1 MLRNPMTRHAG
12 AFDTQTIRDLT
23 RHLSRNGTRETKKPG
38 AGLVPPPLPLN
49 RSLGVSRSGDLSAG
63 HKDARAAWAGFNSG

>member
-1 MLRNPMTRHAG
+1 MTRRAG

-38 AGLVPPPLPLN
+38 AGLVQPLRRLN
-49 RSLGVSRSGDLSAG
+49 KSPGGSKSGGLSAD
-63 HKDARAAWAGFNSG
+63 HKARLLVVGRIENPR